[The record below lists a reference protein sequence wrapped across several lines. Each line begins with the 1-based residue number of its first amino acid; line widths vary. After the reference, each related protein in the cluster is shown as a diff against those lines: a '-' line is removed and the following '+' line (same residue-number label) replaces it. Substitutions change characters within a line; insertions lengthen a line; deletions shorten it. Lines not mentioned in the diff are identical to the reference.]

1 MKRLTP
7 GSDHNAEGNGDKV
20 TVTTT
25 EPFAENRYRKY
36 RFQRDS
42 IVLQAPESSGVYG
55 LYSALWIYIGECDN
69 IRARLLEHL
78 AGDNPCISLRQPSGF
93 AFELVCPE
101 HRRRR
106 KEELIKKLE
115 PFCKEELSHIGP
127 SDNAGSGVGVS
138 VPSIDSPAL
147 CDEPKLSRVS
157 GK

>member
-7 GSDHNAEGNGDKV
+7 DSNHKAGGNRGEV
-20 TVTTT
+20 TAITT

-36 RFQRDS
+36 RFRRES
-42 IVLQAPESSGVYG
+42 IVLKAPESSGVYG

-78 AGDNPCISLRQPSGF
+78 AGDNPGIGHYQPSGF

-101 HRRRR
+101 DRCRR

-115 PFCKEELSHIGP
+115 PTCKEELSHIGP
-127 SDNAGSGVGVS
+127 AHNAGSAI
-138 VPSIDSPAL
+138 SISSIGAPAL
-147 CDEPKLSRVS
+147 YDERRLRREV